1 MLVSGDAK
9 GVHREKF
16 TWVMSCH
23 GPSHLLSRVL
33 VCLWSALAFVPSA
46 YSVEPNTQEIIKLS
60 IAAAEADWKAI
71 PDFSDIERDADTRGG
86 LATSKTY
93 QVLMIDGSPYY
104 RLIAVNDQPLSPA
117 EQAREGEKLERVIAK
132 RADESERQ
140 RAKRLAQY
148 QEERNRMFVL
158 MHAMAEAFDFKLAGE
173 ERLED
178 RDVYVFEATP
188 RPEYQPVSR
197 ETKLLTGMKGTLWID
212 KDKYQWVKVEAEV
225 LKPVAFGWFIA
236 KVMPGTSF
244 VLEQGLVTKG
254 LWLPKHFRLEIKAK
268 VLWLPKGYVHD
279 ETYRDYRQTLPFS
292 TPQ

>member
-1 MLVSGDAK
+1 
-9 GVHREKF
+9 
-16 TWVMSCH
+16 MSYH
-23 GPSHLLSRVL
+23 GPPHLPSRVL
-33 VCLWSALAFVPSA
+33 VYLWLALAFVPLA
-46 YSVEPNTQEIIKLS
+46 FSVERNTEEIIRLS

-86 LATSKTY
+86 LASSKTY

-117 EQAREGEKLERVIAK
+117 EQARESEKLERVIAK
-132 RADESERQ
+132 RGGESEKQ

-148 QEERNRMFVL
+148 QEELNRIFNL
-158 MHAMAEAFDFKLAGE
+158 MRAMGEAFDFKLAGE

-178 RDVYVFEATP
+178 HDVYVFEATP
-188 RPEYQPVSR
+188 RPEYQPISR
-197 ETKLLTGMKGTLWID
+197 ETKILTGMKGTLWID
-212 KDKYQWVKVEAEV
+212 KDNYQWVRVEAEV

-244 VLEQGLVTKG
+244 VLEQDLVTKG
-254 LWLPKHFRLEIKAK
+254 VWLPKHFRLEIKAK

-279 ETYRDYRQTLPFS
+279 ETYRDYRQISPFS
-292 TPQ
+292 TSQ

>member
-1 MLVSGDAK
+1 
-9 GVHREKF
+9 
-16 TWVMSCH
+16 MSYH
-23 GPSHLLSRVL
+23 GPPHLPSRVL
-33 VCLWSALAFVPSA
+33 VYLWLALAFVPLA
-46 YSVEPNTQEIIKLS
+46 FSVEPHTQEIIRLS

-86 LATSKTY
+86 LASSKTY

-117 EQAREGEKLERVIAK
+117 EQARESEKLERVIAK
-132 RADESERQ
+132 RGGESEKQ

-148 QEERNRMFVL
+148 QEELNRIFNL
-158 MHAMAEAFDFKLAGE
+158 MRAMGEAFDFKLAGE

-178 RDVYVFEATP
+178 HDVYVFEATP
-188 RPEYQPVSR
+188 RPEYQPISR
-197 ETKLLTGMKGTLWID
+197 ETKILTGMKGTLWID
-212 KDKYQWVKVEAEV
+212 KDNYQWVRVEAEV

-244 VLEQGLVTKG
+244 VLEQDLVTKG
-254 LWLPKHFRLEIKAK
+254 VWLPKHFRLEIKAK

-279 ETYRDYRQTLPFS
+279 ETYRDYRQISPFS
-292 TPQ
+292 TSQ